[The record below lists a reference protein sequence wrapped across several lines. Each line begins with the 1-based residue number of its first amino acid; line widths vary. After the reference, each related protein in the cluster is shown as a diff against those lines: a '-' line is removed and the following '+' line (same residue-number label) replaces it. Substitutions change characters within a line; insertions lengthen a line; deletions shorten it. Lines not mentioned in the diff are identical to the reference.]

1 MVGAASWDVA
11 FHACMCMPLG
21 RYGYLFSRYILF
33 LDGRFFF
40 LSFLLDCRLHTFL
53 FFYTG
58 LSFILISMSREAP
71 P

>member
-1 MVGAASWDVA
+1 MGIYFA
-11 FHACMCMPLG
+11 
-21 RYGYLFSRYILF
+21 RYILF

-40 LSFLLDCRLHTFL
+40 LSFSLDCRLHTFL
-53 FFYTG
+53 FFFTG

>member
-1 MVGAASWDVA
+1 MGIYVA
-11 FHACMCMPLG
+11 
-21 RYGYLFSRYILF
+21 RYILF

-53 FFYTG
+53 FFFTG